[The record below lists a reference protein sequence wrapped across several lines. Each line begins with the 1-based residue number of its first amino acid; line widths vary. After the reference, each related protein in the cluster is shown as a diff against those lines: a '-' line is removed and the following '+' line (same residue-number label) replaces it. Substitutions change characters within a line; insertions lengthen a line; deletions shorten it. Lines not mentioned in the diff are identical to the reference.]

1 MKNNIKNNI
10 KNDINWLK
18 ENKFVTE
25 LGTPDKLNTRNE
37 LRSYITQVGIGVQL
51 GDKLPD
57 GSSDMY
63 SSQYLTFE
71 VLEDGT
77 FSFTKDGL
85 SYSLDNGTTWIA
97 LSAGSST
104 PTITAGSKVL
114 WKGDYE
120 GTSSSNYG
128 SFSSTGKFNVSGNIM
143 SLTHED
149 DFTDKTDLT
158 GTHNQY
164 YGLFENCS
172 NLTNASNLILPATAL
187 GDHCYYKMFE
197 NCTSLTTAPALPAT
211 TLAVRCYEEMF
222 TGCSSLTTAPA
233 LPATTLATGC
243 YSIMFTDCTSLTT
256 APELPAT
263 ELADYCY
270 SGMFSNCTS
279 LTSAPELPATELAD
293 NCYSGMF
300 QGCTNLNYIKAL
312 FTTDPST
319 GDYTT
324 DWVFGVASTGTFVKN
339 SDAAWEV
346 TGNNGVPTGWNVEY
360 CPELNEQYLTFV
372 ALEDGTFSFSK
383 DDLSYSL
390 DNGASWTT
398 LSAGSSTP
406 AVTAGSK
413 VLWKGSYKGTSESNY
428 GKFVSTG
435 KFNVSGNVMSLTYG
449 DDFVDKTD
457 LTGSD
462 YCFRG
467 LFDNCSKLTSAS
479 RLILPATRL
488 AGGCYAY
495 MFEECSSLTSAP
507 VLPAMTL
514 ADDCYAYM
522 FYECTSL
529 TTAPELPATELA
541 GYCYS
546 SMFFG
551 CASLTVVPKTLPA
564 MILADDCYNS
574 MFKECTSLTTAPAL
588 PATTLVDYCYSGMFQ
603 GCTSLTVAPELPAT
617 TLADWCYMLMFHS
630 CTSLTTAPELP
641 ATELIDNCY
650 EYMFYGCTSLTQ
662 APALPATV
670 LAESCYSSMFNG
682 CTNLNYIKAMFTT
695 VPSSTYTSNWVN
707 GVSSTGTFVK
717 NAAATWDVTG
727 TSGVPTGWAVE
738 TATA

>member
-1 MKNNIKNNI
+1 MDIKNNI

-18 ENKFVTE
+18 EKKFVTE

-71 VLEDGT
+71 ALEDGT
-77 FSFTKDGL
+77 FSFSGEGL
-85 SYSLDNGTTWIA
+85 SYSLDNGTSWTA
-97 LSAGSST
+97 LNAGNST
-104 PTITAGSKVL
+104 PTITAGSKIL
-114 WKGDYE
+114 WKGDYK
-120 GTSSSNYG
+120 GTSSSNY
-128 SFSSTGKFNVSGNIM
+128 SRFSSTGKFNVSGNIM
-143 SLTHED
+143 SLTYGD
-149 DFTDKTDLT
+149 DFKDKTDLT
-158 GTHNQY
+158 GSNY
-164 YGLFENCS
+164 CFRGLFVMCS
-172 NLTNASNLILPATAL
+172 KLVDASNLILPATTLASN
-187 GDHCYYKMFE
+187 CYIGMFVR
-197 NCTSLTTAPALPAT
+197 CTSLTTAPKVLPAT
-211 TLAVRCYEEMF
+211 TLADYCYHSMF
-222 TGCSSLTTAPA
+222 N
-233 LPATTLATGC
+233 
-243 YSIMFTDCTSLTT
+243 YCTSLTT

-263 ELADYCY
+263 TLANSCY
-270 SGMFSNCTS
+270 NNMFYSCTK
-279 LTSAPELPATELAD
+279 LTSSPELPATELAD

-300 QGCTNLNYIKAL
+300 RGCTNLNYIKAL
-312 FTTDPST
+312 FTTDPGT

-324 DWVFGVASTGTFVKN
+324 DWVIGVASTGTFVKN
-339 SDAAWEV
+339 ADATWEV

-360 CPELNEQYLTFV
+360 CPELSERYLTFV

-398 LSAGSSTP
+398 LRAGSSTP
-406 AVTAGSK
+406 TVTTGSK

-449 DDFVDKTD
+449 DDFADKTD

-488 AGGCYAY
+488 AEGCYAY

-551 CASLTVVPKTLPA
+551 CASLTTVPKTLPA

-574 MFKECTSLTTAPAL
+574 MFKECTSLATAPAL

-603 GCTSLTVAPELPAT
+603 GCSSLTVAPELPAT

-650 EYMFYGCTSLTQ
+650 EYMFYNCTSLTQ
-662 APALPATV
+662 APVLPATT

-682 CTNLNYIKAMFTT
+682 CSNLNYIKAMFTT

-707 GVSSTGTFVK
+707 GVPSTGTFVK

-727 TSGVPTGWAVE
+727 TSGVPTGWTVE